1 MIRMEFLKVFRF
13 LTVLPIGEHPKS
25 PREIGEQAWLGLPAV
40 GLVSGLLA
48 GIVAWAF
55 VGTPVRGCLVV
66 LTLLA
71 LEGAQHF
78 DGIVDV
84 GDALMA
90 GVTSK
95 EGTAKAMRDPRVGVG
110 GLAVGSMTLF
120 LAVTSF
126 GWVPFEVLVPIEVF
140 SRFTVLPIAAVGEPA
155 PTSYS
160 GRVFTEYVD
169 AEQVLL
175 GGLLSTVVS
184 LPFSPVATLTCAV
197 CSAVVA
203 WACLEAARR
212 TVRGVNGDFLGASIW
227 ASRVLNA
234 VCLSSLPW

>member
-1 MIRMEFLKVFRF
+1 MEFLKVFRF

-48 GIVAWAF
+48 GIVGWAF
-55 VGTPVRGCLVV
+55 AGTPVRGCLVA

-78 DGIVDV
+78 DGLVDA

-90 GVTSK
+90 GVVSEESAT
-95 EGTAKAMRDPRVGVG
+95 KAMRDPRVGVG
-110 GLAVGSMTLF
+110 GLVVGSTALL

-140 SRFTVLPIAAVGEPA
+140 SRFTVLPMAAAGEPA
-155 PTSYS
+155 PASHS

-169 AEQVLL
+169 SDQVLL
-175 GGLLSTVVS
+175 GGLLSVAVS

-203 WACLEAARR
+203 WICLEAAYR

-227 ASRVLNA
+227 ASRVLSA